1 MKLGFAIFRLKTVEG
16 GAVMRMPESPHSQD
30 NRPRRVLLLLGSGCL
45 VLGACLLLR
54 FSFGSKTAS
63 ARSRPSAKASQTST
77 PDAQSSVGRWVANV
91 NGRTISR
98 EHLAEE
104 CLREHGES
112 VLETVMNRHLIALEC
127 EKQNI
132 RIAEEEIDAEIDRV
146 SRRFGLPVD
155 QWLTLLRNERDIP
168 ADRYRQEIIWPTV
181 ALRRLA
187 RKQLAV
193 NEEEIQREIESQF
206 GPQVQ
211 VRMIVLNDA
220 QQAEKIRNA
229 ATADPES
236 FASLAVKH
244 SIDINSASSGGLVQP
259 IRRHMGDPQIEAT
272 AFGLKPSQ
280 ISSVIPI
287 GDQYVVMQCVSQ
299 LDARLPSDNELR
311 QMQTTI
317 TESIRDRKL
326 HKAGTEIFQELQQQA
341 NVNNI
346 LNDENLRGS
355 MPGVAATINGHPITT
370 DELAEACISRHGK
383 EVLNGL
389 INRQLIEM
397 EVSRSG
403 VQIRKSDLDQ
413 EVTRAAQA
421 AGVTDTE
428 GEVDFAKWFEIMRE
442 QQNISAAVYLDKIV
456 WPSVA
461 LRKLVAGEV
470 EVSDE
475 DLQKAYEANYGPRIR
490 CRAIVMD
497 NLRRAQEVWAMY
509 RAKPTVENFAELASE
524 YSIDPGGKSLG
535 GIVPPIQ
542 RHGGQAALEKE
553 AFRLKEGEHSGVIQI
568 GDKFIF
574 LLCEGVT
581 KPVAVDP
588 EEVQDVLYTDILEKK
603 QRVMMSRRF
612 QQILDQAS
620 IENILYPELSRSPA
634 AKVKKLNARTS
645 AAGNRG

>member
-1 MKLGFAIFRLKTVEG
+1 MRLPDLLQT
-16 GAVMRMPESPHSQD
+16 RTQD
-30 NRPRRVLLLLGSGCL
+30 NRPRRLLLLIGSSCL
-45 VLGACLLLR
+45 ILGACLVMRL
-54 FSFGSKTAS
+54 SSGSKSAS
-63 ARSRPSAKASQTST
+63 ARSRPSAKSNPTSSQ
-77 PDAQSSVGRWVANV
+77 AKSSVGQWVANV

-98 EHLAEE
+98 KRLAEE

-127 EKQNI
+127 QKQNI
-132 RIAEEEIDAEIDRV
+132 RISEQEIDAEIDRV
-146 SRRFGLPVD
+146 ARRFGLPVD
-155 QWLTLLRNERDIP
+155 QWLTLLQNERDISV
-168 ADRYRQEIIWPTV
+168 DRYRQEIIWPTV

-193 NEEEIQREIESQF
+193 SEEEIQKEIEAQF

-211 VRMIVLNDA
+211 VRMIVLKDP
-220 QQAEKIRNA
+220 QQAEKIRSA

-259 IRRHMGDPQIEAT
+259 IRRHIGEPQIEVV
-272 AFGLKPSQ
+272 AFGLQPDQ
-280 ISSVIPI
+280 ISAVIPI
-287 GDQYVVMQCVSQ
+287 GDQYVVMQCVSH
-299 LDARLPSDNELR
+299 LDAKLPSDTELR
-311 QMQTTI
+311 QMRNAI
-317 TESIRDRKL
+317 AESIRDRKL
-326 HKAGTEIFQELQQQA
+326 HKAGTELFQELQEQS
-341 NVNNI
+341 NVKNI
-346 LNDENLRGS
+346 LNDENLRRS
-355 MPGVAATINGHPITT
+355 MPGVAATINGHSITT

-397 EVSRSG
+397 EVTRSG
-403 VQIRKSDLDQ
+403 VHISKSDLDQ

-421 AGVTDTE
+421 AGVTDGE
-428 GEVDFAKWFEIMRE
+428 GEVDFVKWFEIMRE
-442 QQNISAAVYLDKIV
+442 QQNVSETVYLEKIV

-461 LRKLVAGEV
+461 LRKLVEAEV
-470 EVSDE
+470 KVTEE
-475 DLQKAYEANYGPRIR
+475 DLNKAYDANYGPRVR

-509 RAKPTVENFAELASE
+509 RAKPTVENFAELASQ

-535 GIVPPIQ
+535 GVVPPIQ

-553 AFRLKEGEHSGVIQI
+553 AFRLKPGEHSGVIQV

-574 LLCEGVT
+574 LLCEGIT

-588 EEVQDVLYTDILEKK
+588 EEVEDVLYADILEKK
-603 QRVMMSRRF
+603 HRIMMSRRF
-612 QQILDQAS
+612 QQIIDHAS
-620 IENILYPELSRSPA
+620 VENILYPELSRTPA
-634 AKVKKLNARTS
+634 SKMKKLNARST
-645 AAGNRG
+645 AADNRG